1 MARLGC
7 YCTGGRLS
15 NEGRIGRANERA
27 RVSSPVPSRACV
39 VARTCR
45 RARRSVLDNREA
57 VFSKGQ
63 GIFHV
68 AKAKAKSPR
77 NCFSSFCREGA
88 TTLRDARGTTTAL
101 KHSVDM
107 SLPGIGED
115 FSLLDTII
123 AELPELFY
131 AEILPKLD
139 LISTLNLA
147 QVNKSCRD
155 AVWSVDNVRS
165 MEAKM
170 DAYNDI
176 NPRPDWVPSIHVV
189 PMYWAVRYGNVPAVK
204 ALLKSGLDVNKG
216 VPPNVG
222 TPLFYAAFRGHVSIV
237 ALLLDAG
244 ANAQD
249 ISNWRHTPLEVARAR
264 GYKEVVELL
273 KAAGA

>member
-1 MARLGC
+1 M
-7 YCTGGRLS
+7 
-15 NEGRIGRANERA
+15 
-27 RVSSPVPSRACV
+27 
-39 VARTCR
+39 
-45 RARRSVLDNREA
+45 
-57 VFSKGQ
+57 
-63 GIFHV
+63 

-264 GYKEVVELL
+264 GHKEVVELL

>member
-1 MARLGC
+1 MVPMTKMDARSEDCPRGGHHAAHHARLARRRSTARLPWDFYRFKMARLGC

-45 RARRSVLDNREA
+45 RARRSALDNREA

-68 AKAKAKSPR
+68 ASEGEVPSELLFVVYFVEREPR
-77 NCFSSFCREGA
+77 HSATRE
-88 TTLRDARGTTTAL
+88 DDEAL

-139 LISTLNLA
+139 LKTRST
-147 QVNKSCRD
+147 
-155 AVWSVDNVRS
+155 
-165 MEAKM
+165 
-170 DAYNDI
+170 
-176 NPRPDWVPSIHVV
+176 
-189 PMYWAVRYGNVPAVK
+189 
-204 ALLKSGLDVNKG
+204 
-216 VPPNVG
+216 
-222 TPLFYAAFRGHVSIV
+222 
-237 ALLLDAG
+237 
-244 ANAQD
+244 
-249 ISNWRHTPLEVARAR
+249 WRR
-264 GYKEVVELL
+264 
-273 KAAGA
+273 